1 MERKKTKTL
10 VTLFLT
16 ALMPAFTTPVQAQVV
31 KPQRHKPGILAQKM
45 RQLDP
50 AQRKALQER
59 HASDY
64 PMLDRMKSLQGH
76 GQSPFV
82 RKEAV
87 QATRYGLSSEAGQGA
102 AKLLW
107 GNVTNLESWDGLN
120 NQYGIYSFEA
130 ASPISLTAQ
139 HLDFNMM
146 ANGGSSL
153 FDGEYHLVYYDNFM
167 GFITVYHYSYDAL
180 TWEPIDQGTM
190 FDGRAE
196 LIATETATAKDGTV
210 YGAFNPAYLPDLGK
224 LELGTVD
231 YSTLER
237 KTIGK
242 LANTYVAMG
251 ITGGGRLYGIAVD
264 GNLYAIDTATAKET
278 KVGSTGLTLA
288 VDDKGSFYTQ
298 SGEIDQTD
306 DTFYWAAI
314 DAEGKSGLYTVDL
327 ATGKATK
334 VSDFPE
340 NAQVL
345 GLCLPQQPSAAKAPQ
360 AVTGLKLDF
369 AGSSLTGK
377 VCFDAPQKAVD
388 GSPISGVLNYE
399 VVSKGDTLAKGT
411 ASPGQKVQASVSFG
425 ERGRRNFLVTTYNDA
440 GRSPLAKVSAYLGLD
455 TPKDPTGVTLSV
467 DDAKGVANV
476 VWAAPDGGLNGGY
489 VGTLA
494 YDVVRYPDSVKVAT
508 GIKENKFSEE
518 LPKESMKVYSYGVKA
533 YNEGFES
540 AEVKSNNAVFGEA
553 FVPPYFEGFD
563 GEQSLLTFSII
574 DNNND
579 GSTWAFHDNYM
590 GEKAVCYQYD
600 YENDGDDWLIT
611 PPIKMQAGKEY
622 TVRFK
627 VRANSSMQ
635 AERME
640 VKYGTGK
647 TVADMANELLAP
659 TDIRDEEFVE
669 ISRSITPKADA
680 NVNIGFHALSTPEA
694 IELILD
700 DISVSQGSAL
710 TTPDS
715 VRNLRVEPTAEG
727 PKVSFLLPTSDLKGD
742 AVGKMTKVVVMRDG
756 ADIYAKTDGLEPGKE
771 VVYTDKSAP
780 KGSFY
785 RYTAVAYT
793 ADGAGR
799 GHEAVKAYAGLDV
812 PRVPDA
818 AEAVLTDNGSSIT
831 LSWKPVTMGFNG
843 GYVDS
848 QKIWYKVYDV
858 IPTSSYYDDVV
869 VRDSVQGTTS
879 YTIDRNTSEGEQ
891 ERLRFALSAANE
903 AGASGYGYTPSMVVG
918 KPYAMPFFETFPQGG
933 FSSGLWFENEPG
945 SSSWGGVTTV
955 PDGDGGAMAFLGLG
969 DDAWLCTGKISLEG
983 AEKPKLL
990 FSTYQQSA
998 SQGELI
1004 VELTKP
1010 DGSVD
1015 SIYAV
1020 DFAKEPNSTWSN
1032 HTVSIASK
1040 YASLPYIMVGFHGR
1054 GTTLPMVYL
1063 DKVHVRN
1070 IYDNNLTATIHAP
1083 QRATKGV
1090 GTTVEVNVANTGA
1103 GDVGSYTVSLLEG
1116 GRMVGSY
1123 EVDKTLAASADT
1135 TFSFDYKP
1143 SLFTDGGKAE
1153 LEAKVEGAADDHE
1166 ADNTS
1171 AATVELD
1178 ASAMPSPASASAKA
1192 TASGVEVEWAEPQSY
1207 GIPANEGFEG
1217 YLEWTVDAFGQ
1228 WTGIDGDG
1236 GNTQQ
1241 LLNYYNYPL
1250 QGSPFAFQ
1258 IWNPFDL
1265 LGDDIS
1271 QVPTFSA
1278 HSGQQYAAAVYSADA
1293 DGKIIAA
1300 DNWLVSPLLPGDAQT
1315 VSFYAR
1321 NHATSQNDYPE
1332 KMELYYSSQEDV
1344 DNSTFSKIKD
1354 VTVQDGPW
1362 TKVSFDLPYGSRRFA
1377 IRHVTENGGLMLAI
1391 DDVEYLSDAGRPTA
1405 YNIYRDGV
1413 LVGTVQAGGGLFS
1426 DPTAV
1431 VGQTYIYAVTA
1442 VYADGESM
1450 PVFATPVT
1458 ATAIYGVVQDGNAS
1472 RTDVYTI
1479 DGRLVGKGVKTTKG
1493 LKPGMYVV
1501 GKGKKV
1507 KK

>member
-10 VTLFLT
+10 VALFLT

-31 KPQRHKPGILAQKM
+31 KPQRHKPGIMAQKM

-50 AQRKALQER
+50 AQRKALQDKY
-59 HASDY
+59 AKAY

-76 GQSPFV
+76 GQSPFG

-87 QATRYGLSSEAGQGA
+87 RATRYGLPSVAGQGTGR
-102 AKLLW
+102 LLW
-107 GNVTNLESWDGLN
+107 GNVANLDSWDGLN

-139 HLDFNMM
+139 HLDFNML

-153 FDGEYHLVYYDNFM
+153 FDGEYHMVYYENFM
-167 GFITVYHYSYDAL
+167 SFILVYHYSYDAL
-180 TWEPIDQGTM
+180 TWEPIDQGTQ
-190 FDGRAE
+190 FDNRTE

-224 LELGTVD
+224 LELGTID

-242 LANTYVAMG
+242 LTNTYVAMG
-251 ITGGGRLYGIAVD
+251 MTGGGKLYGIAVD

-288 VDDKGSFYTQ
+288 IDDKGSFYTQ

-314 DAEGKSGLYTVDL
+314 DATGKSGLYTVNL

-340 NAQVL
+340 NAQVV
-345 GLCLPQQPSAAKAPQ
+345 GLCLPQQTAAPKAPQ
-360 AVTGLKLDF
+360 AVTGLTLDF

-377 VCFDAPQKAVD
+377 VSFDAPQKAVD
-388 GSPISGVLNYE
+388 GSPISGRLNYE

-411 ASPGQKVQASVSFG
+411 ASPGQKVQAGVSFG

-440 GRSPLAKVSAYLGLD
+440 GRSPLAKVTAYVGPD

-467 DDAKGVANV
+467 DGANGVANV
-476 VWAAPDGGLNGGY
+476 AWTAPDGGLNGGY
-489 VGTLA
+489 MGGLT
-494 YDVVRYPDSVKVAT
+494 YDVVRYPDNVKVAT
-508 GIKENKFSEE
+508 GLMENKFSEE
-518 LPKESMKVYSYGVKA
+518 LPKASMKVYSYGVTA
-533 YNEGFES
+533 YNEGFKS
-540 AEVKSNNAVFGEA
+540 AEVKSNGAAFGDA

-563 GEQSLLTFSII
+563 GAQSLLTFSII
-574 DNNND
+574 DGNGD
-579 GSTWAFHDNYM
+579 GSTWAFHDSYT
-590 GEKAVCYQYD
+590 GETGACYQYNYD
-600 YENDGDDWLIT
+600 NDGDDWLIT
-611 PPIKMQAGKEY
+611 PAIKMQAGKEY

-627 VRANSSMQ
+627 VKGKSSAQ
-635 AERME
+635 AERIE
-640 VKYGTGK
+640 VRYGTGK
-647 TVADMANELLAP
+647 TVADMADELMAP
-659 TDIRDEEFVE
+659 TDILNEEFVE
-669 ISRSITPKADA
+669 FSRCIAPKADA
-680 NVNIGFHALSTPEA
+680 EVNIGFHALSSKKA
-694 IELILD
+694 IELIID
-700 DISVSQGSAL
+700 DISVGQGSAL

-715 VRNLRVEPTAEG
+715 VGNLRVEPTAEG
-727 PKVSFLLPTSDLKGD
+727 PRVSFSLPETDLKGD
-742 AVGKMTKVVVMRDG
+742 AVGKMTKVVVLRDG
-756 ADIYAKTDGLEPGKE
+756 AEIYSETDGLEPGKE
-771 VVYTDKSAP
+771 MAYTDKGAP
-780 KGSFY
+780 TGSLHQ
-785 RYTAVAYT
+785 YTAVAYT

-799 GHEAVKAYAGLDV
+799 EHDALKAYAGLDV
-812 PRVPDA
+812 PRAPKA
-818 AEAVLTDNGSSIT
+818 AEAVLADNGSSIT
-831 LSWKPVTMGFNG
+831 LSWKPVTMGLNG

-858 IPTSSYYDDVV
+858 IPSSSYYDEVV

-879 YTIDRNTSEGEQ
+879 YIIDRNTSEGEQ
-891 ERLRFALSAANE
+891 ERLRFALSASNK
-903 AGASGYGYTPSMVVG
+903 AGASGYDYTPYMVVG

-933 FSSGLWFENEPG
+933 YGSGLWWEKEPG
-945 SSSWGGVTTV
+945 KSSWGGVLSV
-955 PDGDGGAMAFLGLG
+955 PDGDGGAMSFFGLG
-969 DDAWLCTGKISLEG
+969 DDAWLYTGKISLIG
-983 AEKPKLL
+983 SEKPKLL
-990 FSTYQQSA
+990 FSTFQPAA
-998 SQGELI
+998 SKAEI
-1004 VELTKP
+1004 VVEIMKP

-1015 SIYAV
+1015 SIQAV
-1020 DFAKEPNSTWSN
+1020 DFAKEPVGEWSS
-1032 HTVSIASK
+1032 HSVAIDSK

-1054 GTTLPMVYL
+1054 GNTMPLVYL

-1090 GTTVEVNVANTGA
+1090 ETTVEVNVANTGA
-1103 GDVGSYTVSLLEG
+1103 GGIGSYTVSLLEG
-1116 GRMVGSY
+1116 GMKVGSY
-1123 EVDKTLAASADT
+1123 EVDKTLEAFADT

-1153 LEAKVEGAADDHE
+1153 LEAKVDGAADDHE

-1171 AATVELD
+1171 VATVELD
-1178 ASAMPSPASASAKA
+1178 ASPMPSLASASAKA
-1192 TASGVEVEWAEPQSY
+1192 TASGVEVEWAEPKSY
-1207 GIPANEGFEG
+1207 GIPATEDFEG
-1217 YLEWTVDAFGQ
+1217 YSAWTADAFGQ

-1293 DGKIIAA
+1293 DGNIIAA
-1300 DNWLVSPLLPGDAQT
+1300 DNWLASPLLPGDAQT
-1315 VSFYAR
+1315 VTFYAR
-1321 NHATSQNDYPE
+1321 NHATYVNDYPE

-1354 VTVQDGPW
+1354 VTVQDGHW
-1362 TKVSFDLPYGSRRFA
+1362 TKVSFDLPNGSRRFA
-1377 IRHVTENGGLMLAI
+1377 IRHVTQNGGLLLAI
-1391 DDVEYLSDAGRPTA
+1391 DDVEYLADAGRPTA

-1413 LVGTVQAGGGLFS
+1413 LVGTVQDAGGSFD

-1431 VGQTYIYAVTA
+1431 AGKTYNYAVTA

-1450 PVFATPVT
+1450 PVYATPVT
-1458 ATAIYGVVQDGNAS
+1458 ATAINGLVRGENAGRS
-1472 RTDVYTI
+1472 DVYTI
-1479 DGRLVGKGVKTTKG
+1479 DGRLVGRGVKATKG
-1493 LKPGMYVV
+1493 LKHGMYVV
-1501 GKGKKV
+1501 GNDKKV